1 MEARRLSSFVDAST
15 LYWRE
20 FWNAYAFPPFCLVGT
35 CLQKVMLPQA
45 TLTIVVL
52 LWCTRAWFTKLL
64 SLLMDHPRIVRVTKG
79 VFHNP
84 ILGQMTI
91 QPQAKSTGMQDTGER
106 LIKRNI
112 PRDNTDHHHA
122 IVERI
127 EGTQNQYSARL
138 ALYDNQTLVLSLVFN
153 ATDSNKTSWF
163 SKNRL
168 IQSPWTEDLQN
179 QQQNFFSLVG
189 DLTARRA
196 FFINK
201 IGNFTGRF
209 KP

>member
-35 CLQKVMLPQA
+35 CLQKVILPQA

-112 PRDNTDHHHA
+112 PRDNTDHHHT

-127 EGTQNQYSARL
+127 EGTQNQYSVYLWKWDEFFVQRQINSMICLLKVCPIRPSILHAQR
-138 ALYDNQTLVLSLVFN
+138 YQIV
-153 ATDSNKTSWF
+153 SWAKIYPTANF
-163 SKNRL
+163 
-168 IQSPWTEDLQN
+168 QSPVTHLLN
-179 QQQNFFSLVG
+179 
-189 DLTARRA
+189 T
-196 FFINK
+196 
-201 IGNFTGRF
+201 T
-209 KP
+209 